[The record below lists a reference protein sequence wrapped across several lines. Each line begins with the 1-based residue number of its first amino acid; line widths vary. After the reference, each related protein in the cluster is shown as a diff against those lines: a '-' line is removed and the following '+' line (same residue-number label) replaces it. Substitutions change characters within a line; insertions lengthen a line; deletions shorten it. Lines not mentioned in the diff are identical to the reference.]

1 MSHHITA
8 LIIAVDLIG
17 SRVALGLRENWV
29 MRPAH
34 KHTGGLMLLYPVT
47 TEMLQGLGAGAFA
60 YSSGSSPKDIFSQGD
75 QGNSP
80 FDAGFTKALLQK

>member
-1 MSHHITA
+1 
-8 LIIAVDLIG
+8 
-17 SRVALGLRENWV
+17 
-29 MRPAH
+29 
-34 KHTGGLMLLYPVT
+34 MLLYPVT